1 MSQTKSGPN
10 PNNYID
16 DIFKSIGEFGSERL
30 IYFVFLACRLF
41 GNIFFYFSKGKYQFL
56 VLVMIGLIA
65 SIGTISSYSTIFTDA
80 TPDFR

>member
-30 IYFVFLACRLF
+30 IYFVFLAYRLF
-41 GNIFFYFSKGKYQFL
+41 GNIF
-56 VLVMIGLIA
+56 
-65 SIGTISSYSTIFTDA
+65 SIFPKANINF
-80 TPDFR
+80 